1 MLVENRWPPPA
12 IHIHECIYFIM
23 PSPGKLS
30 VSAVLSVP
38 GHQMEQS
45 EALCQSSAAVEI
57 GGKYVKGFSTSVLPS
72 IMGTPG
78 IWRSKA
84 EAFTRCNACGDSI
97 GRSDVSIVTE

>member
-1 MLVENRWPPPA
+1 MS
-12 IHIHECIYFIM
+12 
-23 PSPGKLS
+23 SPGKLGA
-30 VSAVLSVP
+30 SAFISLP
-38 GHQMEQS
+38 GHQIEKS

-72 IMGTPG
+72 IVGTPG